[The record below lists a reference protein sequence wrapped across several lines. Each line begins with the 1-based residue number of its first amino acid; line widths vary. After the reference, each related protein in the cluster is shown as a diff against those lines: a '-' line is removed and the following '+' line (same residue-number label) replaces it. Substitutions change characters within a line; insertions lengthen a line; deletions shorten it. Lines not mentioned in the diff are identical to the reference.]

1 MNRNTNELQERL
13 RTPELFQRL
22 MTAEEAALLVT
33 DGMNVGVSG
42 FTPSG
47 YPKAV
52 PPAIA
57 NRARQGE
64 AFKINLYSGASAGPE
79 VDTELT
85 ETGVIKKRT
94 PYQTDPAMRKSINA
108 GRIEY
113 VDMHLSQS
121 AQSISN
127 GFPGKIDLAIVEAL
141 AITENGDLIPTT
153 AVGNMPAFVRNAAKV
168 IVEINLQ
175 KPLALEGMADIALL
189 ADPPGREA
197 INICRPSDRIGNT
210 YVTCGLEKIAAIVVT
225 GKKDQTRPLGAT
237 DQISEQISKN
247 IIKFID
253 TEVARGALTKCLL
266 PLQSGVGSVANAVLY
281 GLNDTDYSDLTCY
294 SEVIQDSMLDLMRSG
309 KVTFASATSLSPSPG
324 ALERFLEEIEFF
336 HDKIILRPQE
346 ISNHP
351 EVIRRLGVIA
361 MNTAIEADIYGNV
374 NSSHIMGSGMVN
386 GIGGSGDFSRN
397 SAISIFSTPSIA
409 KGGKISSIVPMVSHV
424 DHTEH
429 EVMVLVTEQ
438 GYADLR
444 GLSPK
449 ERALQII
456 HNCAHPDYKA
466 ALLDYFE
473 RACRKSEQHTPHIL
487 SEALSWH
494 SRFLKTGS
502 MKNAECEV

>member
-1 MNRNTNELQERL
+1 MKKNTNELKRRL

-64 AFKINLYSGASAGPE
+64 FFKINLYSGASAGPE
-79 VDTELT
+79 IDTELT

-121 AQSISN
+121 AQFISN

-153 AVGNMPAFVRNAAKV
+153 AVGNMATFVKNAAKV

-189 ADPPGREA
+189 SDPPEREA
-197 INICRPSDRIGNT
+197 INICKPSDRIGNT
-210 YVTCGLEKIAAIVVT
+210 YITCGLEKIAAIVVT
-225 GKKDQTRPLGAT
+225 DRKDQTRPLGAT

-247 IIKFID
+247 IIRFID
-253 TEVARGALTKCLL
+253 AEVARGALTKCLL

-309 KVTFASATSLSPSPG
+309 KVTFASATSLSPSPD

-409 KGGKISSIVPMVSHV
+409 KGGRISSIVPMVSHV

-449 ERALQII
+449 ERAIQII
-456 HNCAHPDYKA
+456 HNCVHPDYKA
-466 ALLDYFE
+466 ALLDYFK
-473 RACRKSEQHTPHIL
+473 RACQESEQHTPHIL

-494 SRFLKTGS
+494 TRFLKTGS
-502 MKNAECEV
+502 MKNTECEV